1 MELSDLRYFAS
12 LAMDVGEKQ
21 KPDEFEVYLQYS
33 DVAMIQIE
41 NGRLGQISRTIDNG
55 MGFRI
60 AYSKQTGMGFTSEL
74 EEEVI
79 TQTIQN
85 TAMTAQKSRD
95 NEEWLGLPKKSGQ
108 PTNKAFS
115 NQKLLDTPLEDLI
128 EISSDML
135 TSCNVNG
142 VQDPITPIFGGV
154 SLMGIKSIIMN
165 SHGIDA
171 TDEIS
176 LFLCFLGVLSVR
188 EGKPGPLHL
197 DYRISR
203 EEILDDANTFSTEV
217 AKEAYELADAK
228 KIKVPR
234 SVPVVLAPGALSS
247 IGSFV
252 FLPSVRADKK
262 QQGNSFLADRLGEE
276 FLPRELEMYDDGTRL
291 EGIYSSNFDAEGI
304 AKQKTVL
311 FQDGVFQNF
320 LYDSTSA
327 TKDNTLSTGN
337 AQREDTSGV
346 NPGDYANIPSV
357 GVNNWVVKPGN
368 TDLDSLIE
376 DIKYGIL
383 INSIQGAHQGVP
395 ETGEF
400 TGVINP
406 GYIIKNGE
414 ITDPVLGLGVA
425 GNILNLFGNFEGATR
440 TVKPGLGSLLAEYDS
455 LLPHTRFKE
464 MRIVS

>member
-1 MELSDLRYFAS
+1 MELTDLRYFAS
-12 LAMDVGEKQ
+12 LAMDIGEKQ

-33 DVAMIQIE
+33 DIAMIQIE

-60 AYSKQTGMGFTSEL
+60 AYGKQTGMGFTSKL
-74 EEEVI
+74 EKEVI
-79 TQTIQN
+79 THTIQN
-85 TAMTAQKSRD
+85 TAMTAQKNKD
-95 NEEWLGLPKKSGQ
+95 NEEWLGLPAKTGESI
-108 PTNKAFS
+108 NKAFS

-128 EISSDML
+128 EISSDLL
-135 TSCNVNG
+135 TSCSVNG
-142 VQDPITPIFGGV
+142 AQDPIIPVFGGV
-154 SLMGIKSIIMN
+154 SLMDMKTIIMN
-165 SHGIDA
+165 SHGINA
-171 TDEIS
+171 ADEIS
-176 LFLCFLGVLSVR
+176 LFLCFLAALSVR
-188 EGKPGPLHL
+188 EGKPGPLHF
-197 DYRISR
+197 DYRISH
-203 EEILDDANTFSTEV
+203 EEILGDANTFSKEV
-217 AKEAYELADAK
+217 AKEAYKLAVAK
-228 KIKVPR
+228 KITVPR
-234 SVPVVLAPGALSS
+234 RIPVVLAPSALSS

-276 FLPRELEMYDDGTRL
+276 FLPRELEMYDNGTRL
-291 EGIYSSNFDAEGI
+291 ESMHSSNFDAEGI

-327 TKDNTLSTGN
+327 VKDNTQSTGN

-383 INSIQGAHQGVP
+383 INTIQGAHQGVP

-406 GYIIKNGE
+406 GYVIENGE
-414 ITDPVLGLGVA
+414 ITDPILGLGIA
-425 GNILNLFGNFEGATR
+425 GNILDLFGNFEGATR
-440 TVKPGLGSLLAEYDS
+440 AIKPGAGSLLGEYDS